1 MGEKKILSM
10 AGLFD
15 GDGASAVAHG
25 ALLGAAGQQGL
36 LAADVGGVG
45 GGLRIDGVGVIDG
58 RRGCRWRGAGIY
70 AGGAVVVA
78 ERGLR
83 RGVSTAVP
91 VRVVVLRD
99 DLSAAVADGA
109 VVCVVAVV
117 FALHAGGQRQAEEE
131 ARGFHGVFRA

>member
-58 RRGCRWRGAGIY
+58 WRGCR
-70 AGGAVVVA
+70 
-78 ERGLR
+78 
-83 RGVSTAVP
+83 
-91 VRVVVLRD
+91 
-99 DLSAAVADGA
+99 
-109 VVCVVAVV
+109 
-117 FALHAGGQRQAEEE
+117 
-131 ARGFHGVFRA
+131 